1 MEPLPQLLPSCRLT
15 GQVRNS
21 FQRWGQPGQQ
31 QGRRIPSLSSVRTR
45 SMCCLLVSGLLTE
58 MTQQIHSLRASG
70 VISSHFARATG
81 SEMRTFRKSAGTACT
96 APRETALLVMDFS
109 LYPIGV
115 VLVRVVGNSSITG
128 IGEELPVIRPGI
140 RLMESYSR
148 LQLSSLG
155 LGPNRTDQLDSP
167 DGTPSAKRAFG
178 LDEGGALPSRIQT
191 FVSGG
196 SLPKS

>member
-1 MEPLPQLLPSCRLT
+1 MFLWMLKNRDYHSQLPDPCSLLVAGRVS

-70 VISSHFARATG
+70 VISRHFARATG

-109 LYPIGV
+109 LYPTGQCV
-115 VLVRVVGNSSITG
+115 WVQPEMEQRRSPLVSIPPFG
-128 IGEELPVIRPGI
+128 QGCSRHEL
-140 RLMESYSR
+140 
-148 LQLSSLG
+148 
-155 LGPNRTDQLDSP
+155 
-167 DGTPSAKRAFG
+167 F
-178 LDEGGALPSRIQT
+178 
-191 FVSGG
+191 
-196 SLPKS
+196 